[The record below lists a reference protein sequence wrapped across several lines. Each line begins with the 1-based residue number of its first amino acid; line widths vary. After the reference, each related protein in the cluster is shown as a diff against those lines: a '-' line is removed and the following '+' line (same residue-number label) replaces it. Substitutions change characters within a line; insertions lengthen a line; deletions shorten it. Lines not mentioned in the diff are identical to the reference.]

1 MLGRAGVSAEE
12 DAVTVNHP
20 VSSRLRPLC
29 HFYYVHATAR
39 QPSVLSRFGG
49 RYLGVVPVIT
59 GEVEGSMVTVSFFT
73 LDIHI
78 HKYII
83 QLTAMKQAKAKTPN
97 RAVDAKASVLGQHG
111 AFHPHPEQV
120 RDELFERNEF
130 FDPRDLVHVRYEM
143 LRRRQVDGQ
152 PVTDV
157 ATAFGVSR
165 QAFYVTETA
174 FAQKGIVGLLPR
186 PRGPRRA
193 HKCTEEILDFVEQWA
208 TDSPAGADISEAVQK
223 RFGVAIHPRSLVRA
237 LGRRK
242 KNQH

>member
-1 MLGRAGVSAEE
+1 
-12 DAVTVNHP
+12 VTVNHQ

-29 HFYYVHATAR
+29 HSDYIHAPAR
-39 QPSVLSRFGG
+39 HPSVYRDSAVIISASSLI
-49 RYLGVVPVIT
+49 IT
-59 GEVEGSMVTVSFFT
+59 GDVEASMVSVLCFG
-73 LDIHI
+73 LDIHTC
-78 HKYII
+78 KDVI
-83 QLTAMKQAKAKTPN
+83 QLTVMKQAKANIPN
-97 RAVDAKASVLGQHG
+97 RAVDAKANVLGQHG
-111 AFHPHPEQV
+111 ALHPHPEQV
-120 RDELFERNEF
+120 QDELFERNEF
-130 FDPRDLVHVRYEM
+130 FDPRDLVQVRYEM

-186 PRGPRRA
+186 PRGPQRA
-193 HKCTEEILDFVEQWA
+193 HKCTDEILDFVEQWA

-223 RFGVAIHPRSLVRA
+223 SFGVAIHPRSLVRA

>member
-1 MLGRAGVSAEE
+1 
-12 DAVTVNHP
+12 
-20 VSSRLRPLC
+20 
-29 HFYYVHATAR
+29 
-39 QPSVLSRFGG
+39 
-49 RYLGVVPVIT
+49 
-59 GEVEGSMVTVSFFT
+59 
-73 LDIHI
+73 
-78 HKYII
+78 
-83 QLTAMKQAKAKTPN
+83 MKQAKAKIPN
-97 RAVDAKASVLGQHG
+97 RTVDAKASVLGQHG
-111 AFHPHPEQV
+111 ALHPHPEQV

-130 FDPRDLVHVRYEM
+130 FDPRDLVQVRYEM

-174 FAQKGIVGLLPR
+174 FAQKGIAGLLPR

-208 TDSPAGADISEAVQK
+208 TNSPAGADISEAVQK

-242 KNQH
+242 KKQL